1 MMAGAQD
8 RLRVVVASLAAVLVL
23 SGPALAACAD
33 TPPEQRLQN
42 TFPTDIGRSLDQ
54 IREDGWIEVALYE
67 DFAPWSWEQDGKIQG
82 IDLDIA
88 RLIAADLGVE
98 LRPRLVQASETLD
111 ADLLNYVY
119 RGAVVGGRVSNLFMH
134 APYDVEYACRFDQVV
149 FTGIYA
155 EEHLA
160 IAYRAKDYPEKPP
173 VPAVFR
179 YDPVAV
185 ENDSISDF
193 YLTGL
198 SQGAANDKIHRLPS
212 IAAAM
217 QALAAGE
224 VMAVMA
230 PRSQIDPLLSD
241 GIQVHEPPFVGLAR
255 SKWPLSI
262 ALSFQHRPLGYE
274 VDDIIGAAIA
284 DGRIPAIFQA
294 HGVTFH
300 PPER

>member
-1 MMAGAQD
+1 MRARD
-8 RLRVVVASLAAVLVL
+8 CLPVLAAGLAAALVL

-33 TPPEQRLQN
+33 TAPEQRLQN

-54 IREDGWIEVALYE
+54 IRADGWIEIALYQ
-67 DFAPWSWEQDGKIQG
+67 DFAPWSWQDGDTAQG
-82 IDLDIA
+82 IDVEIA
-88 RLIAADLGVE
+88 RLIASDLGVE
-98 LRPRLVQASETLD
+98 LRPRFVQASETLD

-119 RGAVVGGRVSNLFMH
+119 RGAVVDGRVSNLFMH

-155 EEHLA
+155 QEHLA
-160 IAYRAKDYPEKPP
+160 IAYRARDYPEKPP

-198 SQGAANDKIHRLPS
+198 SQGGANDKIHRLPS
-212 IAAAM
+212 AKAAM
-217 QALAAGE
+217 AALAQGQ

-230 PRSQIDPLLSD
+230 PRSQLEPFLAQ
-241 GIQVHEPPFVGLAR
+241 GIKIHEPPFVGLAR
-255 SKWPLSI
+255 TKWPLAI

-274 VDDIIGAAIA
+274 IGDIIDAAIA
-284 DGRIPAIFQA
+284 DGRIAAIFKA
-294 HGVTFH
+294 HGVTFY
-300 PPER
+300 PPDR